1 MRGERNFHWSRTAL
15 LSRRDG
21 SGESSYKS
29 QGCAICA
36 AVSNVPGLPARFPL
50 LSFATSL
57 LLPILFQD
65 IVEALYLLFAI
76 FQRQRLV
83 ASFTGTLTS
92 FPSRRSF
99 ATFCSC

>member
-15 LSRRDG
+15 LSRRAGD
-21 SGESSYKS
+21 GESSYKS

-76 FQRQRLV
+76 FQRQRL
-83 ASFTGTLTS
+83 
-92 FPSRRSF
+92 RRFLRRRLVILSVKDV
-99 ATFCSC
+99 CRHLL